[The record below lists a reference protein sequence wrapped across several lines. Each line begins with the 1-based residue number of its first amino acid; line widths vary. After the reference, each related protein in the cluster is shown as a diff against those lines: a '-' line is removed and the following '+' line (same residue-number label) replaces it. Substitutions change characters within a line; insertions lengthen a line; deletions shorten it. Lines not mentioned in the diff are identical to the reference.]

1 MVAASVITKGLSYVI
16 CRAVIVLFIVSS
28 SHKEVYYICFALFC
42 TLFEIYFSSVCV
54 NIFLIMYNIRS
65 RYSCG
70 LYLGSRGFFGGGRW
84 NEGDVVCCLLQVV
97 H

>member
-1 MVAASVITKGLSYVI
+1 MCVT
-16 CRAVIVLFIVSS
+16 
-28 SHKEVYYICFALFC
+28 LFC
-42 TLFEIYFSSVCV
+42 TWFEICFSSVCV

-70 LYLGSRGFFGGGRW
+70 LYLASRFFFLGGGGW
-84 NEGDVVCCLLQVV
+84 DEGDVVCCLLQVV